1 MAWTTQ
7 GTYHGRPSGSV
18 NRASIAFPSIKSAD
32 AIVEG
37 AETVTGNYR
46 TTSGTPGGGLQS
58 PRTVMAVP
66 TSCGRSSRRGKGVKR
81 GYNRVPLLGTGAA
94 SSPLTGCGQV
104 MKDIHE

>member
-7 GTYHGRPSGSV
+7 GTYLPGRPSGSV

-58 PRTVMAVP
+58 PRTVSTAP
-66 TSCGRSSRRGKGVKR
+66 TSCGRNPR
-81 GYNRVPLLGTGAA
+81 
-94 SSPLTGCGQV
+94 
-104 MKDIHE
+104 

>member
-58 PRTVMAVP
+58 PRTVPTAP
-66 TSCGRSSRRGKGVKR
+66 TSCGSRPGDGKGLRLQKF
-81 GYNRVPLLGTGAA
+81 
-94 SSPLTGCGQV
+94 
-104 MKDIHE
+104 

>member
-58 PRTVMAVP
+58 PRTVPTVP
-66 TSCGRSSRRGKGVKR
+66 TSCGSRPGVVKGLTYSSMDARLCAQQECFDQSLYVL
-81 GYNRVPLLGTGAA
+81 PSLPT
-94 SSPLTGCGQV
+94 C
-104 MKDIHE
+104 

>member
-7 GTYHGRPSGSV
+7 GTMVGLPSGSV

-58 PRTVMAVP
+58 PRTVMTVP
-66 TSCGRSSRRGKGVKR
+66 TSCGRSSRRGIGV
-81 GYNRVPLLGTGAA
+81 NAELFPVP
-94 SSPLTGCGQV
+94 
-104 MKDIHE
+104 E